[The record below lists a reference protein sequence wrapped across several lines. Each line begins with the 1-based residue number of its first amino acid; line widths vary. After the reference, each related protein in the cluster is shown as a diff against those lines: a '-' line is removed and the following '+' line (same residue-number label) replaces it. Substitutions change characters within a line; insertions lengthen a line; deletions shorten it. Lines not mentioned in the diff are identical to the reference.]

1 MLAFKRMYVDI
12 PTDTHE
18 KLVIEAAARGMSQ
31 KGLLAQLIEDCVMSP
46 KRKRATAKKSVK
58 RKSKAKRKPARRKRQ

>member
-31 KGLLAQLIEDCVMSP
+31 KGLLAQLIEDCVKP
-46 KRKRATAKKSVK
+46 AKRKRATVKK
-58 RKSKAKRKPARRKRQ
+58 KAKRKPARRK

>member
-18 KLVIEAAARGMSQ
+18 KLVKEAAARGMSQ
-31 KGLLAQLIEDCVMSP
+31 KGLLAELIEDCVKPP
-46 KRKRATAKKSVK
+46 KRKRVKPAIRSKK
-58 RKSKAKRKPARRKRQ
+58 KAKRKPARRNRK